1 MIVEYAAPAEGV
13 GIIRLNRPERLNAV
27 TPALVDGILDAFDRA
42 AADQQRVLVLAGHG
56 RAFCAGWDLKEPP
69 LQESLDQ
76 ARTRLQRL
84 QDVTRRTIDFPGPVI
99 SAVQG
104 YALGAG
110 AEFALGCDLIVAG
123 DDAVF
128 GFPEIEVGLSS
139 TNGITA
145 LLPRMIGLVRAKELT
160 LLGERIDAGRAYEL
174 GLVTRVVPA
183 GAHEQAALEL
193 AERLAAKPAAALRL
207 AKRLLDDGMQST
219 VAAALEA
226 EVEAALAT
234 LDTGENDT
242 ASARFRDR

>member
-1 MIVEYAAPAEGV
+1 MIVEYAAPSEGV
-13 GIIRLNRPERLNAV
+13 GVIRLNRPERLNAV
-27 TPALVDGILDAFDRA
+27 TPALVDGILHAFDRA
-42 AADQQRVLVLAGHG
+42 AADQQRVLVLAGNG

-69 LQESLDQ
+69 IQESLDE
-76 ARTRLQRL
+76 ARARLQRL
-84 QDVTRRTIDFPGPVI
+84 QDVTRRTIDFAGPVI

-128 GFPEIEVGLSS
+128 GFPEVEVGLSS

-183 GAHEQAALEL
+183 GAHELAALEL
-193 AERLAAKPAAALRL
+193 AERLAAKPAAAMRL

-219 VAAALEA
+219 VSAALDA
-226 EVEAALAT
+226 EVEAALTT
-234 LDTGENDT
+234 LNTGENAT